1 MFNIGKRYRLHG
13 KFNCGST
20 FSGVLE
26 NIDDHFMEF
35 VDCTDLR
42 NVAGNTIIVGIN
54 HVEAI
59 WPVAD

>member
-13 KFNCGST
+13 KFNFGST
-20 FSGVLE
+20 FTGVLE
-26 NIDDHFMEF
+26 KIDDHFMKF